1 MWMGIGRRTKYRL
14 FVRQLDSAR
23 LRCIIR
29 YMTKKQLTKIAKS
42 TKPGIRPN
50 VNSLPPYERT
60 QVALI
65 RERYIAERAR
75 AKR

>member
-1 MWMGIGRRTKYRL
+1 
-14 FVRQLDSAR
+14 
-23 LRCIIR
+23 
-29 YMTKKQLTKIAKS
+29 MTKKQLTKIAKS